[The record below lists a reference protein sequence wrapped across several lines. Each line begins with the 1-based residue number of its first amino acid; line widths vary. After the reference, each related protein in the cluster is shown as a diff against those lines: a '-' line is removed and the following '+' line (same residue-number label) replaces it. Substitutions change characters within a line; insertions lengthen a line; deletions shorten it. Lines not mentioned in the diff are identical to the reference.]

1 MSLAII
7 RGKSQEGQPGGKR
20 RGRLKKM
27 GLSRRRK
34 WRRRQRQSQRHLKW
48 PSWLQQVGQRLLNV
62 ATIASL
68 VFLGTNV
75 YRYLLLTTQWKVGEI
90 KIIGCVHAK
99 EAELLDLARLD
110 LGMEIWRLNLT
121 ELTRSL
127 IKHPWIERVQVR
139 RDWSSQALIIEVQ
152 ERTPRAIALL
162 DDLYLVDSQG
172 KIFKKVGPKE
182 KIDLP
187 LLTGLDAKEIKNQGK
202 ETECLIKS
210 ALELL
215 DQLAYR
221 PTINQHNISEI
232 NLHKQKGLT
241 LYTLING
248 LPIHLG
254 WGDFK
259 DKLNRLEKVLAD
271 IQKKGDEVVRVDV
284 TYPRKII
291 VKVKER
297 EKMLA
302 EWPKPLAQ
310 MAQRQPKN
318 Y

>member
-1 MSLAII
+1 
-7 RGKSQEGQPGGKR
+7 
-20 RGRLKKM
+20 M
-27 GLSRRRK
+27 GLRRRK
-34 WRRRQRQSQRHLKW
+34 WRRRQRQGQRHLKW
-48 PSWLQQVGQRLLNV
+48 PGWLKLVGQRLLNL

-75 YRYLLLTTQWKVGEI
+75 YRYLLLTTQWQVNEI

-99 EAELLDLARLD
+99 EAELLNLAQLD
-110 LGMEIWRLNLT
+110 LGMEFWKLNLA
-121 ELTRSL
+121 ELTKSL

-139 RDWSSQALIIEVQ
+139 RDWSRQALIIEVQ
-152 ERTPRAIALL
+152 ERTPRAMALL

-187 LLTGLDAKEIKNQGK
+187 LLTGLDAKEIKEQGK
-202 ETECLIKS
+202 DTERLLRQ

-215 DQLAYR
+215 DHLAYR
-221 PTINQHNISEI
+221 PIINQHNISEI
-232 NLHKQKGLT
+232 NLHKQRGLT
-241 LYTLING
+241 LYTLENA

-271 IQKKGDEVVRVDV
+271 IQKKRDEVVRVDV

-302 EWPKPLAQ
+302 EQPKSLAQ
-310 MAQRQPKN
+310 MAQRQPRN